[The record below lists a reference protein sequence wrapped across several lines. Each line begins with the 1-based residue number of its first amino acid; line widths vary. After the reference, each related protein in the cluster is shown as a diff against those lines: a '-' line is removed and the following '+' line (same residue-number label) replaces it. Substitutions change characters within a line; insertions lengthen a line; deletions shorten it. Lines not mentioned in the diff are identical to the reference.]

1 MVVDLLPSLASL
13 FTDQEPIIQLDNQQ
27 ILSVLFNPMAT
38 DEESPN
44 LRPITPF
51 DPYAS
56 LRNQISTINATGD
69 QTNQVLREAIASHR
83 ALRNHPHRMIRL
95 MICRYELDFETVKA
109 NRGTWEDDGRRFFIR
124 GSTSGGNA
132 RKTSDGNAEGIS
144 GGGLLENLSH
154 IDNTGMWVGRRFFIR
169 GSSSGG
175 NARETSDGNAEGIS
189 GGAHINNTGMWVGRR
204 FFIRGSSSGGNARE
218 TSDGNAEGISGGGLL
233 EN

>member
-27 ILSVLFNPMAT
+27 ILSVLFNPTAT

-56 LRNQISTINATGD
+56 LRNQISTINATGA
-69 QTNQVLREAIASHR
+69 QIKFFVKQSPAIEHSEII
-83 ALRNHPHRMIRL
+83 LIGQMIRL

-109 NRGTWEDDGRRFFIR
+109 NRGTWEDDGRRFFIQ
-124 GSTSGGNA
+124 
-132 RKTSDGNAEGIS
+132 
-144 GGGLLENLSH
+144 
-154 IDNTGMWVGRRFFIR
+154 
-169 GSSSGG
+169 
-175 NARETSDGNAEGIS
+175 
-189 GGAHINNTGMWVGRR
+189 
-204 FFIRGSSSGGNARE
+204 GSSSGGNARE